1 MMCSKRVWSIV
12 KHSAKAAGLD
22 LPFKVHSLRYAF
34 ASHMLTNGA
43 DLRVVQELL
52 GHSDIS
58 TTGLYAQLETQH
70 LKELHHR
77 YHPRADFPEGVEAT
91 GEGKEG

>member
-1 MMCSKRVWSIV
+1 
-12 KHSAKAAGLD
+12 
-22 LPFKVHSLRYAF
+22 
-34 ASHMLTNGA
+34 MLTNGA